1 MAIEDNPISRVR
13 YGEELRRRREAAGL
27 TQEELG
33 QRVAMS
39 RTHIAHIEAGRRRPD
54 VEDARRLDRELGT
67 DGFFERF
74 LPALD
79 GRKVAEHF
87 KGALEFEGQATVIKE
102 YAPSLVPGVLQTQQ
116 YAYEVFSSSYPR
128 KSNEEC
134 EELLATRLDRARI
147 FDNFHSPEFCALL
160 DEAVLRRVIGGPS
173 VMCEQLRHIVE
184 LGACRRINVH
194 VLPFSA
200 GAHTLLEGF
209 ISLMWFEELP
219 PIAYAEG
226 VNNGRILELP
236 SVVRECQEIYDLALG
251 DALSHRKSLDL
262 LRSVAEDYEHA
273 AQQAHRPAGL
283 A

>member
-1 MAIEDNPISRVR
+1 MAVEDNPRTR
-13 YGEELRRRREAAGL
+13 LEYGQELKRRREAAGL
-27 TQEELG
+27 TQEELA
-33 QRVAMS
+33 QRVMMS

-54 VEDARRLDRELGT
+54 VEDARRLDQVLGT

-74 LPALD
+74 LPTLD

-87 KGALEFEGQATVIKE
+87 KGALEFEGQATAIKE
-102 YAPSLVPGVLQTQQ
+102 YGPSLVPGVLQTQQ
-116 YAYEVFSSSYPR
+116 YAHEVFSSSYPR

-134 EELLATRLDRARI
+134 EEFLATRLDRARI
-147 FDNFHSPEFCALL
+147 LDDFHAPEFCALL
-160 DEAVLRRVIGGPS
+160 DETVLRRVIGGPA

-184 LGACRRINVH
+184 LGECRRIYVH
-194 VLPFSA
+194 VLPFSV

-209 ISLMWFEELP
+209 LSLMWFEEMP

-236 SVVRECQEIYDLALG
+236 SLVRECQEIYDLALG

-273 AQQAHRPAGL
+273 AQ
-283 A
+283 